1 MPRVKVRSFRD
12 HFARGGFAAATLLAG
27 VPVLA
32 AQINFD
38 NGAGTGAWENP
49 LNWRGAGPD
58 TLWGTED
65 DTDGLPGAADQAVVG
80 GSFVAVLTSP
90 QTVSEVGV
98 QWPAQG
104 GQSAGSSVLN
114 IGPGAALTVTG
125 GSGMRLGRAFT
136 GEVGSASGTVN
147 QTGGSVVITG
157 SNGLR
162 LSQESAAVQPD
173 SLYVISGG
181 SLTGGT
187 PDATGMLN
195 IGRLDSSFNRAE
207 FRVVGSG
214 ASEIRFEDLNVRA
227 APPAEGTGT
236 RQAVL
241 SFVIDDGGV
250 TPIVVEDQFDIQA
263 HDAATGTPTGNA
275 LLEISLQ
282 GTPAESDI
290 VLVNADRLT
299 PTSGTAG
306 FVNFMGMPDGTPI
319 VRSFG
324 NYEYT
329 WNLDYVDGNDDAV
342 LDAFVRLDFVS
353 RTEVPEPGAL
363 GLLGPGALAVVRR
376 RRPRP

>member
-1 MPRVKVRSFRD
+1 MKVRRFPD
-12 HFARGGFAAATLLAG
+12 HFARKGFAIATLLAG
-27 VPVLA
+27 GPVFG

-38 NGAGTGAWENP
+38 NGAGTGTWENP

-58 TLWGTED
+58 TFWGTDD
-65 DTDGLPGAADQAVVG
+65 DTDGLPVAADQAVIG
-80 GSFVAVLTSP
+80 GNFIATLTSA

-98 QWPAQG
+98 QWPGQG
-104 GQSAGSSVLN
+104 GQTAGSSVLN

-125 GSGMRLGRAFT
+125 ASGVRLGRAFT
-136 GEVGSASGTVN
+136 GAVGSTSGTVN

-157 SNGLR
+157 NNGLR

-187 PDATGMLN
+187 PDATGSLN
-195 IGRLDSSFNRAE
+195 VGRLDSSFNRAE

-214 ASEIRFEDLNVRA
+214 ASEIRFEDVNLRA

-241 SFVIDDGGV
+241 SFVVDDGGV

-282 GTPAESDI
+282 GAPAESDI

-306 FVNFMGMPDGTPI
+306 FVNFLGMPDGTPI
-319 VRSFG
+319 MRSFG

-329 WNLDYVDGNDDAV
+329 WNLDYVDGNDDG
-342 LDAFVRLDFVS
+342 LMDAFIRLDFVS

-363 GLLGPGALAVVRR
+363 GALGLGAFALVRR
-376 RRPRP
+376 RRGRR